1 MLKRYRN
8 VAAIMVGIHAVLILL
23 LALVHYTRGVSDEDA
38 TFLLAL
44 LIWFLDRP
52 AIWVLGPSPEPV
64 GIFLVGTAQWLLIAL
79 PVAALWHGIALW
91 SNGAYSEVG
100 SKEVRPRK

>member
-1 MLKRYRN
+1 MLKQYRN

-44 LIWFLDRP
+44 LVWFMDRP
-52 AIWVLGPSPEPV
+52 AIWVLGSSPEPV
-64 GIFLVGTAQWLLIAL
+64 SIFLAGTVQWLLIAT
-79 PVAALWHGIALW
+79 PVAALLHGFAQW
-91 SNGAYSEVG
+91 RGRAAGESVEG
-100 SKEVRPRK
+100 SPRR